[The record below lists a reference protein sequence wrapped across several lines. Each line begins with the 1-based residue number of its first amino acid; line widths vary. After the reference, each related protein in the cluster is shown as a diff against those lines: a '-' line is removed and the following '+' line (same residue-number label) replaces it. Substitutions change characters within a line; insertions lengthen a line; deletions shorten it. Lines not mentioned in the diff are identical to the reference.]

1 MPLKKIL
8 VPVLLG
14 ANIATIIAM
23 MLVGYADRL
32 SPIHFPRL
40 TNIGLGFPVILS
52 VNLGFLFLWTI
63 FHTKKCWISFL
74 GFLLVYPPLKTYLP
88 LNLLSDVPPDA
99 IKVLSYNV
107 WSYAGW
113 NDHGRPNPI
122 LRYLAEQR
130 ADILCLQEA
139 ATNEVGAEKIDSVMN
154 KIYPYSESSNIPDG
168 SDRMVVYS
176 RFPILQKKTI
186 EYASAGNHSAAFYLK
201 IGHDTVIVINNHL
214 ETTGLS
220 QKDKD
225 SFKSLVKG
233 NVPGD
238 SVEIVSEK
246 LINKLA
252 KASKIRALQAEA
264 VARFIEQHRD
274 KSMIVCGDF
283 NDGPNS
289 YTRHTIAKGLRDCY
303 IETGNGPGI
312 SYHLGGFYV
321 RIDHILCS
329 DDWIPYGCRVD
340 RSISTS
346 DHYPIYCWMKRQP
359 KP

>member
-63 FHTKKCWISFL
+63 FHTKKCWIPFL

-186 EYASAGNHSAAFYLK
+186 EYASAGNHSAAFYL
-201 IGHDTVIVINNHL
+201 
-214 ETTGLS
+214 
-220 QKDKD
+220 
-225 SFKSLVKG
+225 
-233 NVPGD
+233 
-238 SVEIVSEK
+238 
-246 LINKLA
+246 
-252 KASKIRALQAEA
+252 
-264 VARFIEQHRD
+264 
-274 KSMIVCGDF
+274 
-283 NDGPNS
+283 
-289 YTRHTIAKGLRDCY
+289 
-303 IETGNGPGI
+303 
-312 SYHLGGFYV
+312 
-321 RIDHILCS
+321 
-329 DDWIPYGCRVD
+329 
-340 RSISTS
+340 
-346 DHYPIYCWMKRQP
+346 
-359 KP
+359 